1 MRINHVLVDYE
12 NVQPRD
18 LALLKEGPFRIKVFL
33 GPHQAKVPVA
43 LAAAMQVHGAN
54 AEYVPLETI
63 GTNAL
68 DFHIAYYIGVLSNR
82 EPSAF
87 FHVISKDSG
96 FDPLIRHLKGK
107 GIFAQRSS
115 SIAEMPVFQ
124 RATKSETGDRVEATI
139 AGLAKRKSSKPKSRK
154 TLLSTI
160 NAQHG
165 GQLDEHQL
173 AGILAALCRR
183 GVVRL
188 DGDDITYLLP
198 E

>member
-1 MRINHVLVDYE
+1 MRIHHVLVDYE

-18 LALLKEGPFRIKVFL
+18 LALLKEGAFRIKVFL

-63 GTNAL
+63 GANAL
-68 DFHIAYYIGVLSNR
+68 DFHIAYTIGVLSNR

-107 GIFAQRSS
+107 GIFAQRST

-124 RATKSETGDRVEATI
+124 RGATSAAEDRIEATI
-139 AGLAKRKSSKPKSRK
+139 ADLVKRKTSKPKSRK
-154 TLLSTI
+154 TLLGTI
-160 NAQHG
+160 NARHG
-165 GQLDEHQL
+165 GQLDEHRLSEIL
-173 AGILAALCRR
+173 AGLCRR
-183 GVVRL
+183 GFVHL
-188 DGDDITYLLP
+188 DGEKVTYSLP
-198 E
+198 A